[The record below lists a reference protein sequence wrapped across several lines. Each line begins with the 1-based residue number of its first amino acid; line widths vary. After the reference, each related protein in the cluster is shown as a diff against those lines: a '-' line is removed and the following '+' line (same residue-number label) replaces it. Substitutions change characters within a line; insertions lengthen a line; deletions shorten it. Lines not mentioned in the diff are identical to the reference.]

1 MIRITP
7 PPRAATALFVAA
19 LLAAVTLGWRSAR
32 ADAIGDEADFRF
44 NHAAGLLKQGKI
56 EEALAEFFA
65 SNRLVRNRN
74 VIFNIA
80 RCFEVLRQPDEAHR
94 FYSEILGDEMPA
106 ADRRS
111 LNAALERLRPS
122 LALLEVKTEPPG
134 ADVFVNRRDLGAR
147 GQTPLLLALKP
158 GKETAL
164 VELPGYRTFKTEVV
178 LTIGKTVTVEAAL
191 ERIYGSIEAS
201 GSPDNFELRVDEAA
215 GPALVGAGSARAL
228 PGSRK
233 VIVTAPGF
241 QPYETRVEVPPD
253 GSVRIPPFKLLP
265 VPVPSGRLVVKAN
278 LDGAQIKVDGK
289 VLGFTPHAEDV
300 PAGIRRVEITA
311 DGREPIVQLIEVKHR
326 QEFNLEVRLRY
337 AQPRVVAAERKLTRA
352 EDAPA
357 SITVISGEEL
367 RAFGYATLAEALRG
381 VRGFYLSNDREYEAV
396 GERGFATAS
405 SYNSR
410 VLVLNDG
417 HVTNEISYG
426 QGAIGR
432 DFDADLSEVERIE
445 IVRGPGSVLY
455 GSAAFFG
462 VVNVVHRVPPP
473 GLHLRASGT
482 LGSLGEETGHL
493 SGSVGDDQRYL
504 WLRGSA
510 TNLKNDQFFAVPA
523 SATPDGIAR
532 VGQDVDGELA
542 VHGDLRARW
551 SDFSLAGTYNYR
563 KKDLPTGAYR
573 TYPGVSGTNLLDRR
587 SFIEGSFNHAFESG
601 LGIEARVSYD
611 AYRYKANWNY
621 DPEGP
626 GVDTTAADWL
636 TVEGRIR
643 VPEVFHNKLLVGA
656 EVQDRY
662 NVHITSYVPGKPGF
676 DNGPG
681 LGSGA
686 PNSETIYSVYAGDEI
701 TLHKRASLNLA
712 ARLDTW
718 PSFGGPV
725 FNPRAVAI
733 LHLYDEGTT
742 KLIYGRAFRGPGFAE
757 RYYTDYTTTQ
767 ANPDLSPERITT
779 YELEHTHQLTDEVSV
794 MATGFYSRISQLIR
808 NVDLVD
814 GPFAGQV
821 QLQNQSG
828 ITTSVGAEAEA
839 RWQPTSG
846 TLLSF
851 WFAWS
856 RVRDPVGNP
865 VPNSPEQSGAVRYM
879 YPLVSSVLA
888 FSTEVI
894 YGGPRRTVDD
904 PPNPVALVGESIR
917 WNAGITG
924 MYSKLNLRYGL
935 YAQNILD
942 ERISVSA
949 GPEVPLPNHATPQ
962 YGRVLRLQLAGTF

>member
-1 MIRITP
+1 MIRTTP
-7 PPRAATALFVAA
+7 PLEAAFALCLAA
-19 LLAAVTLGWRSAR
+19 LLCLGAGQAR

-44 NHAAGLLKQGKI
+44 NRAAGLLKQGKI
-56 EEALAEFFA
+56 EEALSEFFA

-473 GLHLRASGT
+473 GLHLRAGGT

-493 SGSVGDDQRYL
+493 SGSLGDDERYL

-510 TNLKNDQFFAVPA
+510 SKLKNDEFFPVPA
-523 SATPDGIAR
+523 SATPDNVAR
-532 VGQDVDGELA
+532 VGQGVDGEIA
-542 VHGDLRARW
+542 VHGDLRARFG
-551 SDFSLAGTYNYR
+551 DFSLAATYNYR
-563 KKDLPTGAYR
+563 KKEIPTGAYQ
-573 TYPGVSGTNLLDRR
+573 TFPAVAGTNQADRR
-587 SFIEGSFNHAFESG
+587 SFVEASFNHGFESG
-601 LGIEARVSYD
+601 LGLEGRVSYD
-611 AYRYKANWNY
+611 AYRSKANWNY
-621 DPEGP
+621 FVGP
-626 GVDTTAADWL
+626 GVDTLQADWL
-636 TVEGRIR
+636 TAEGRIR
-643 VPEVFHNKLLVGA
+643 LPEVLHNKLLLGA

-662 NVHITSYVPGKPGF
+662 NVHVTSSVAGKTTY

-681 LGSGA
+681 LGSGD
-686 PNSETIYSVYAGDEI
+686 PNSETIYSFYGGDEI
-701 TLHKRASLNLA
+701 TLHKRLSVNLA
-712 ARLDTW
+712 ARLDHW
-718 PSFGGPV
+718 PSFGEFV
-725 FNPRAVAI
+725 FNPRVVGI
-733 LHLYDEGTT
+733 VHLYDEGTT

-757 RYYTDYTTTQ
+757 RYYTDYTTTI
-767 ANPDLSPERITT
+767 ANPYLAPERITS
-779 YELEHTHQLTDEVSV
+779 YELEHAHQLTDEVSV
-794 MATGFYSRISQLIR
+794 MATGFYSRISQLIS
-808 NVDLVD
+808 NVDLTTGQD
-814 GPFAGQV
+814 AGKA
-821 QLQNQSG
+821 QLQNSPG
-828 ITTSVGAEAEA
+828 ITTSVGVEAEA

-856 RVRDPVGNP
+856 QVRDPSGNA
-865 VPNSPEQSGAVRYM
+865 VPNSPEQSGAVRFM

-888 FSTEVI
+888 FSTEMI

-904 PPNPVALVGESIR
+904 PQSPVALLGESIR
-917 WNAGITG
+917 WNAGLTG
-924 MYSKLNLRYGL
+924 MYSKLNIRYGL

-942 ERISVSA
+942 ERSTVPS
-949 GPEVPLPNHATPQ
+949 GPEVPFPNHATPQ